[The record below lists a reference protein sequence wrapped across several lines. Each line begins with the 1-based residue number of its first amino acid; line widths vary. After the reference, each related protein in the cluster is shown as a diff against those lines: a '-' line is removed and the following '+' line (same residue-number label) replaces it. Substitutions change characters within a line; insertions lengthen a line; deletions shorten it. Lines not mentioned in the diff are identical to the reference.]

1 MPLERSWTGRS
12 IESLLCVVNGTQAVP
27 PLSKVMFRVVARI
40 ADVLEGRSH
49 ADDSED
55 VGFVPESAQD
65 EPGLREG
72 VVDNIT
78 IFQ

>member
-1 MPLERSWTGRS
+1 MSCTLYEASY
-12 IESLLCVVNGTQAVP
+12 
-27 PLSKVMFRVVARI
+27 PLSVLSEVMFRVVARI